1 MGKTENSATNSR
13 LTENEAKISY
23 LIKDIEDLSDIV
35 AKQSRE
41 LEKLNKKV
49 SFLKDKNSNGEISE
63 DELRRGEDLIQ
74 KETERDDISGV
85 VLGDKP
91 PHW

>member
-1 MGKTENSATNSR
+1 MGKIENSATNSTNSR

-49 SFLKDKNSNGEISE
+49 SFL
-63 DELRRGEDLIQ
+63 IQ
-74 KETERDDISGV
+74 KETERDDISSV

>member
-1 MGKTENSATNSR
+1 MGKIENSATNSTNSR

-49 SFLKDKNSNGEISE
+49 SFL
-63 DELRRGEDLIQ
+63 IQ

-85 VLGDKP
+85 VLGDEP

>member
-1 MGKTENSATNSR
+1 MGKIENSSTNSTNSR

-35 AKQSRE
+35 AEQSRE
-41 LEKLNKKV
+41 LEKLNKQV
-49 SFLKDKNSNGEISE
+49 SFLIK
-63 DELRRGEDLIQ
+63 

-85 VLGDKP
+85 VLGYKP

>member
-1 MGKTENSATNSR
+1 MGKIENSATNSTNSR

-35 AKQSRE
+35 AEQSRE
-41 LEKLNKKV
+41 LEKLNKQV
-49 SFLKDKNSNGEISE
+49 SFLIK
-63 DELRRGEDLIQ
+63 
-74 KETERDDISGV
+74 KESERDDISGV
-85 VLGDKP
+85 VIGDKP

>member
-1 MGKTENSATNSR
+1 MGKIENSATNSISSR
-13 LTENEAKISY
+13 LTENETKISY

-35 AKQSRE
+35 AKQGLE
-41 LEKLNKKV
+41 LEKINKKI
-49 SFLKDKNSNGEISE
+49 SF
-63 DELRRGEDLIQ
+63 LIQ
-74 KETERDDISGV
+74 KVTERDEISGV

>member
-1 MGKTENSATNSR
+1 MGKTENKETNSR

-41 LEKLNKKV
+41 LEKLNIKV
-49 SFLKDKNSNGEISE
+49 SL
-63 DELRRGEDLIQ
+63 LIQ

>member
-1 MGKTENSATNSR
+1 MGKIENSATNSR
-13 LTENEAKISY
+13 STENEARISY

-49 SFLKDKNSNGEISE
+49 SFL
-63 DELRRGEDLIQ
+63 IQ

>member
-1 MGKTENSATNSR
+1 MDKTENSATNSNSSR

-23 LIKDIEDLSDIV
+23 LIKDVEDLSDIV
-35 AKQSRE
+35 AKQALE
-41 LEKLNKKV
+41 LEQLNKKV
-49 SFLKDKNSNGEISE
+49 SFL
-63 DELRRGEDLIQ
+63 IQ
-74 KETERDDISGV
+74 KEIERDEISGV

>member
-1 MGKTENSATNSR
+1 MGKKENGETNLISSR
-13 LTENEAKISY
+13 LTENEEKISF
-23 LIKDIEDLSDIV
+23 LVKDIEDLSDIV

-49 SFLKDKNSNGEISE
+49 RF
-63 DELRRGEDLIQ
+63 LIQ
-74 KETERDDISGV
+74 KENERDEISGI

>member
-1 MGKTENSATNSR
+1 MDKTENSATNSTSSR

-23 LIKDIEDLSDIV
+23 LIKDVEDLSDIV
-35 AKQSRE
+35 AKQGLE

-49 SFLKDKNSNGEISE
+49 SFL
-63 DELRRGEDLIQ
+63 IQ
-74 KETERDDISGV
+74 KEIERDEISGV

>member
-1 MGKTENSATNSR
+1 MRKKENGETNSISSR
-13 LTENEAKISY
+13 LTENEEKISF
-23 LIKDIEDLSDIV
+23 LVKDIEDLSDIV

-49 SFLKDKNSNGEISE
+49 SFL
-63 DELRRGEDLIQ
+63 IQ
-74 KETERDDISGV
+74 KENERDEISGI

>member
-1 MGKTENSATNSR
+1 MGKIENSATNSTNSR

-35 AKQSRE
+35 AEQSRE
-41 LEKLNKKV
+41 LEKLNKQV
-49 SFLKDKNSNGEISE
+49 SFLIK
-63 DELRRGEDLIQ
+63 

-85 VLGDKP
+85 VLGDRP

>member
-1 MGKTENSATNSR
+1 MGKIENNATNSTNSR

-35 AKQSRE
+35 AEQSRE
-41 LEKLNKKV
+41 LENLNKKV
-49 SFLKDKNSNGEISE
+49 NF
-63 DELRRGEDLIQ
+63 LIQ

>member
-1 MGKTENSATNSR
+1 MDKTENKETYSR

-49 SFLKDKNSNGEISE
+49 SFL
-63 DELRRGEDLIQ
+63 IQ

-85 VLGDKP
+85 VFGDKP

>member
-1 MGKTENSATNSR
+1 MGKIEKSATNSTNSR

-23 LIKDIEDLSDIV
+23 LVKDIEDLSDIV
-35 AKQSRE
+35 AEQSRE
-41 LEKLNKKV
+41 LEKLNKQV
-49 SFLKDKNSNGEISE
+49 SFLIK
-63 DELRRGEDLIQ
+63 

>member
-1 MGKTENSATNSR
+1 MNKNLYLIRNVSRSHIMGKKENGETNSISSR
-13 LTENEAKISY
+13 LTENEEKISF
-23 LIKDIEDLSDIV
+23 LVKDIEDLSDIV

-49 SFLKDKNSNGEISE
+49 SFL
-63 DELRRGEDLIQ
+63 IQ
-74 KETERDDISGV
+74 KENERDEISGI

>member
-1 MGKTENSATNSR
+1 MGKIENSATNSVSSR
-13 LTENEAKISY
+13 LTEYETKISY

-35 AKQSRE
+35 AKQGLE
-41 LEKLNKKV
+41 LEKINKKI
-49 SFLKDKNSNGEISE
+49 SF
-63 DELRRGEDLIQ
+63 LIQ
-74 KETERDDISGV
+74 KVTERDEISGV

>member
-1 MGKTENSATNSR
+1 MVKKEDSATNPTNSR

-49 SFLKDKNSNGEISE
+49 SFL
-63 DELRRGEDLIQ
+63 IQ

>member
-1 MGKTENSATNSR
+1 MGKTENRATNSC

-49 SFLKDKNSNGEISE
+49 SFL
-63 DELRRGEDLIQ
+63 IQ

>member
-1 MGKTENSATNSR
+1 MGKTENSVTNSTSSR

-35 AKQSRE
+35 AKQGRE

-49 SFLKDKNSNGEISE
+49 TF
-63 DELRRGEDLIQ
+63 LIQ
-74 KETERDDISGV
+74 KETESDEISGV

>member
-1 MGKTENSATNSR
+1 MGKTENSANNSR

-35 AKQSRE
+35 AKQGLE
-41 LEKLNKKV
+41 LKKLNKKV
-49 SFLKDKNSNGEISE
+49 SFL
-63 DELRRGEDLIQ
+63 IQ
-74 KETERDDISGV
+74 KETEPDEISGV

>member
-1 MGKTENSATNSR
+1 MGKIENSATNSVSSR
-13 LTENEAKISY
+13 LTENETKISY

-35 AKQSRE
+35 AKQGLE
-41 LEKLNKKV
+41 LEKINKKI
-49 SFLKDKNSNGEISE
+49 SF
-63 DELRRGEDLIQ
+63 LIQ
-74 KETERDDISGV
+74 KVTERDQISGV

>member
-1 MGKTENSATNSR
+1 MGKIENSETNSTNSR

-35 AKQSRE
+35 AEQSRE
-41 LEKLNKKV
+41 LEKLNKQV
-49 SFLKDKNSNGEISE
+49 SFLIK
-63 DELRRGEDLIQ
+63 
-74 KETERDDISGV
+74 KETERDVISGV

>member
-1 MGKTENSATNSR
+1 MGKIENSATNSTNSR

-35 AKQSRE
+35 AEQSRE
-41 LEKLNKKV
+41 LEKLNKQV
-49 SFLKDKNSNGEISE
+49 SFLIK
-63 DELRRGEDLIQ
+63 
-74 KETERDDISGV
+74 KETERNDISGV
-85 VLGDKP
+85 VIGDKP

>member
-1 MGKTENSATNSR
+1 MSKIENSVTSSVSSR
-13 LTENEAKISY
+13 LTENETKISY

-35 AKQSRE
+35 AKQGLE
-41 LEKLNKKV
+41 LEKINKKI
-49 SFLKDKNSNGEISE
+49 SF
-63 DELRRGEDLIQ
+63 LIQ
-74 KETERDDISGV
+74 KVTERDEISGV

>member
-1 MGKTENSATNSR
+1 MSKIENSATNSVSSR
-13 LTENEAKISY
+13 LTENETKISY

-35 AKQSRE
+35 AKQGLE
-41 LEKLNKKV
+41 LEKINKKI
-49 SFLKDKNSNGEISE
+49 SF
-63 DELRRGEDLIQ
+63 LIQ
-74 KETERDDISGV
+74 KVTERDELSGV

>member
-1 MGKTENSATNSR
+1 MGKIENSATNSDSSR
-13 LTENEAKISY
+13 LTENETKISY

-35 AKQSRE
+35 AMQGLE
-41 LEKLNKKV
+41 LEKLIKKV
-49 SFLKDKNSNGEISE
+49 SFL
-63 DELRRGEDLIQ
+63 IQ
-74 KETERDDISGV
+74 KEIERDEISGV

>member
-1 MGKTENSATNSR
+1 MGKIENSATNSTNSR

-23 LIKDIEDLSDIV
+23 LTKDIEDLSDIV
-35 AKQSRE
+35 AEQGRE
-41 LEKLNKKV
+41 LEKLNKQV
-49 SFLKDKNSNGEISE
+49 SF
-63 DELRRGEDLIQ
+63 LIQ